1 VIKCTFASKAFE
13 ISAAVEDSKI
23 QKWKANGVLVPFG
36 GFGLY
41 KLGSSDLTANKMH
54 AVLWSS
60 VGAKS

>member
-1 VIKCTFASKAFE
+1 
-13 ISAAVEDSKI
+13 VEDSKI

-60 VGAKS
+60 IGAKS